1 MNTMQH
7 RKDTIHFTPESFAR
21 FKKDYAYAKA
31 EGFDTF
37 IFEGHEVLVDY
48 AKYMIQFMEMR
59 LNGELPDP

>member
-31 EGFDTF
+31 EGFDAF
-37 IFEGHEVLVDY
+37 NFEGHEVLVAFAY
-48 AKYMIQFMEMR
+48 YMIEYIENQI
-59 LNGELPDP
+59 G